1 MNGPGMIVRCVC
13 GAVEIE
19 ALGRPI
25 AGVVCYC
32 RDCQAAA
39 QLIEA
44 MPGASPFRGSDGGTP
59 LIIYRKDRIRCLRG
73 SERLQKL
80 KLRRGSPTNRWVA
93 ACCNSAMMVN
103 FDDAK
108 HWVDIFRARF
118 AGSPPPLE
126 MRVCTRS
133 AASPIANPEGLET
146 TRGYSVRLVARLL
159 GARLAMAFTRPG
171 GDALSLR

>member
-44 MPGASPFRGSDGGTP
+44 MPDASPFRASDGGTP
-59 LIIYRKDRIRCLRG
+59 MIIYRKDRIRCRSG

-80 KLRRGSPTNRWVA
+80 KLRQGSPTNRWVA
-93 ACCNSAMMVN
+93 TCCNSAMIVN

-108 HWVDIFRARF
+108 HWVDVFRARF

-146 TRGYSVRLVARLL
+146 TLGYSARLVARLL
-159 GARLAMAFTRPG
+159 LARLAMAFRPG
-171 GDALSLR
+171 GDGLSLR